1 MKSLGKIL
9 GLVILGLLLIVVA
22 AGFALTHLF
31 DPNDYKDEIRQLARD
46 KAGLELTIN
55 GDIGWSLF
63 PWLGLE
69 LHETTLA
76 STQTPDQP
84 LADLRMLGL
93 SVRVLP
99 LLQREVQMSDITV
112 NGLNLTLSRDQ
123 QGRGNWEGIGQPP
136 AQPATPQPAPAVAT
150 PAEPAEPAAG
160 KSGKPLK
167 LDIDSLTVSDARVT
181 YQDARSGQQYSAESI
196 ELSTGAIREGSAI
209 PLKLNAF
216 FGSNKP
222 VMRARTELQGALRFD
237 NQLKRYQ
244 LEDLRLSGEASGEP
258 LQGKTLNFSAQG
270 QLLVDRAAQ
279 VAEWNGLKFTANEL
293 RGLGELK
300 VRDLDG
306 QPKLGG
312 ALTVAQF
319 NLRQFLEGIGQP
331 LPVTADSGALSKIEL
346 MSRLT
351 GSQNSLILEEA
362 TLKLDDSTFTGTLG
376 LSDFARQAL
385 RVELKGDRLDLDR
398 YLPPVAKETA
408 QDTARQGEVKA
419 SEAAALGN
427 GTTPLPDKPTQHA
440 WSSEKLLP
448 IERLRSLDGNLD
460 LSVGSLTLRKLP
472 LENFVLKAR
481 GKGGLLDLQTLR
493 GNLFGGRVE
502 SAASLDVRPALALL
516 SMQMQLSS
524 VPVERLLESQGE
536 KVTLKGQLNLDSDLR
551 TQGNSQKDWIDNLNG
566 KAGFLVDNGVLVDA
580 NLEQQLCRAIATLN
594 RKPLTSEP
602 RSKDT
607 PFRELRGNL
616 SVRDGVAS
624 NPDLKASIPGLT
636 VNGNGDVDLRV
647 LGMDYRVGIL
657 VEGDKGAMPDPACQ
671 VNERY
676 VGIEW
681 PLRCRGPLELG
692 AKACRFDK
700 DALGKVAGKLAGE
713 KLNEKIEEKL
723 GDKVSPELKDALKGL
738 FKR

>member
-9 GLVILGLLLIVVA
+9 GLVILGLLLILVA

-136 AQPATPQPAPAVAT
+136 AQPAGTQPAPTVAT
-150 PAEPAEPAAG
+150 PAEPAEPAPG

-258 LQGKTLNFSAQG
+258 LQGKTLSFSAQG

-300 VRDLDG
+300 VRDLDD

-331 LPVTADSGALSKIEL
+331 LPVTADSGALSRIEL
-346 MSRLT
+346 MSRLS
-351 GSQNSLILEEA
+351 GSQNSLLLEEA

-376 LSDFARQAL
+376 ISDFARQAL
-385 RVELKGDRLDLDR
+385 RAELKGDRLDLDR
-398 YLPPVAKETA
+398 YLPPIAKETA
-408 QDTARQGEVKA
+408 QDAARQGEVKA

-472 LENFVLKAR
+472 LESFVLKAR
-481 GKGGLLDLQTLR
+481 GKGGVLDVQTLR

-502 SAASLDVRPALALL
+502 SAASLDVRPALAQL

-580 NLEQQLCRAIATLN
+580 SLEQQLCRAIATLN

>member
-136 AQPATPQPAPAVAT
+136 AQPAPPQPAPAVAT

-376 LSDFARQAL
+376 VSDFARQAL

-502 SAASLDVRPALALL
+502 SAASLDVRPALAQL

>member
-9 GLVILGLLLIVVA
+9 GLVILGLLLILVA

-136 AQPATPQPAPAVAT
+136 AQPAGTQPAPAVAT
-150 PAEPAEPAAG
+150 PAEPAEAAPG

-237 NQLKRYQ
+237 SQLKRYQ

-300 VRDLDG
+300 VRDLGD
-306 QPKLGG
+306 QPKLAG

-331 LPVTADSGALSKIEL
+331 LPATADSGALSKIEL

-351 GSQNSLILEEA
+351 GSQNSLLLEEA

-376 LSDFARQAL
+376 ISDFARQAL
-385 RVELKGDRLDLDR
+385 RAELKGDRLDLDR

-408 QDTARQGEVKA
+408 QDAARQGEVKA

-440 WSSEKLLP
+440 WSGEKLLP

-481 GKGGLLDLQTLR
+481 GKGGLLDVQTLR

-502 SAASLDVRPALALL
+502 SAASLDVRPALAQL

-524 VPVERLLESQGE
+524 IPVERLLESQGE
-536 KVTLKGQLNLDSDLR
+536 KVTLKGQLTLDSDLR

-676 VGIEW
+676 AGIEW

>member
-1 MKSLGKIL
+1 
-9 GLVILGLLLIVVA
+9 
-22 AGFALTHLF
+22 
-31 DPNDYKDEIRQLARD
+31 
-46 KAGLELTIN
+46 
-55 GDIGWSLF
+55 
-63 PWLGLE
+63 
-69 LHETTLA
+69 
-76 STQTPDQP
+76 
-84 LADLRMLGL
+84 
-93 SVRVLP
+93 
-99 LLQREVQMSDITV
+99 
-112 NGLNLTLSRDQ
+112 
-123 QGRGNWEGIGQPP
+123 
-136 AQPATPQPAPAVAT
+136 
-150 PAEPAEPAAG
+150 
-160 KSGKPLK
+160 
-167 LDIDSLTVSDARVT
+167 
-181 YQDARSGQQYSAESI
+181 
-196 ELSTGAIREGSAI
+196 
-209 PLKLNAF
+209 
-216 FGSNKP
+216 
-222 VMRARTELQGALRFD
+222 MRARTELQGALRFD
-237 NQLKRYQ
+237 SQLKRYQ

-258 LQGKTLNFSAQG
+258 LQGKTLSFSAQG

-300 VRDLDG
+300 VRDLDD

-331 LPVTADSGALSKIEL
+331 LPATADSGALSKIEL

-351 GSQNSLILEEA
+351 GSQNSLLLEEA

-376 LSDFARQAL
+376 ISDFARQAL
-385 RVELKGDRLDLDR
+385 RAELKGDRLDLDR
-398 YLPPVAKETA
+398 YLPPVTKETA
-408 QDTARQGEVKA
+408 QDAARQGEVKA

-481 GKGGLLDLQTLR
+481 GKGGLLDMQTLR

-502 SAASLDVRPALALL
+502 SAASLDVRPALAQL

-524 VPVERLLESQGE
+524 IPVERLLESQGE
-536 KVTLKGQLNLDSDLR
+536 KVTLKGQLTLDSDLR

>member
-9 GLVILGLLLIVVA
+9 GLVILGLLLILVA

-136 AQPATPQPAPAVAT
+136 AQPAGTQPAPTVAT
-150 PAEPAEPAAG
+150 PAEPAEPAPG

-408 QDTARQGEVKA
+408 QDAARQGEVKA

-502 SAASLDVRPALALL
+502 SAASLDVRPALAQL

-566 KAGFLVDNGVLVDA
+566 KAGFLVDNGALVDA

>member
-9 GLVILGLLLIVVA
+9 GLVILGLLLILVA

-76 STQTPDQP
+76 STQTPDLP

-136 AQPATPQPAPAVAT
+136 AQPAGTQPAPTVAT
-150 PAEPAEPAAG
+150 PAEPAEPAPG

-300 VRDLDG
+300 VRDLED

-376 LSDFARQAL
+376 ISDFARQAL
-385 RVELKGDRLDLDR
+385 RAELKGDRLDLDR

-408 QDTARQGEVKA
+408 QDAARQGEVKA

-448 IERLRSLDGNLD
+448 VERLRSLDGNLD

-481 GKGGLLDLQTLR
+481 GKGGLLDVQTLR

-502 SAASLDVRPALALL
+502 SAASLDVRPALAQL

-524 VPVERLLESQGE
+524 IPVERLLESQGE
-536 KVTLKGQLNLDSDLR
+536 KVTLKGQLTLDSDLR

-671 VNERY
+671 VIERY

>member
-9 GLVILGLLLIVVA
+9 GLAILGLLLIVVA

-123 QGRGNWEGIGQPP
+123 RGRGNWEGIGQPA
-136 AQPATPQPAPAVAT
+136 AQPASEQPAATTAT
-150 PAEPAEPAAG
+150 PAEPAQG

-196 ELSTGAIREGSAI
+196 ELSTGAIREGSPI

-216 FGSNKP
+216 FGSNQP

-237 NQLKRYQ
+237 NRLKRYQ

-258 LQGKTLNFSAQG
+258 LQGKTLTFSAQG

-300 VRDLDG
+300 LRDLDD

-331 LPVTADSGALSKIEL
+331 LPVTADSGALSKVEL
-346 MSRLT
+346 MSRLA
-351 GSQNSLILEEA
+351 GSPNSLILEEA
-362 TLKLDDSTFTGTLG
+362 TLKLDDSIFSGTLG
-376 LSDFARQAL
+376 ISDFARQAL

-398 YLPPVAKETA
+398 YLPPVAKQTA
-408 QDTARQGEVKA
+408 QDTARDSEVKT
-419 SEAAALGN
+419 SEAAAVAS
-427 GTTPLPDKPTQHA
+427 GTTPLPDKPTQQA
-440 WSSEKLLP
+440 WSDEPVLPVERLRRLEATLSLSLDSLKVERMPFEGFTLKARSQGGVLTLEQLRSGLFGGRLESTASIDLRPPQPTWRVHKSLSRIP
-448 IERLRSLDGNLD
+448 IERL
-460 LSVGSLTLRKLP
+460 
-472 LENFVLKAR
+472 LEAR
-481 GKGGLLDLQTLR
+481 DQ
-493 GNLFGGRVE
+493 
-502 SAASLDVRPALALL
+502 
-516 SMQMQLSS
+516 
-524 VPVERLLESQGE
+524 
-536 KVTLKGQLNLDSDLR
+536 KVTVKGLLNLDGDFTTL
-551 TQGNSQKDWIDNLNG
+551 GNSQKAWVDNLGG
-566 KAGFLVDNGVLVDA
+566 KMGFILDNGVLVEA

-594 RKPLTSEP
+594 RKELGSEP
-602 RSKDT
+602 RASDT
-607 PFRELRGNL
+607 PFRELKGNL
-616 SVRDGVAS
+616 SLRDGVAN

-647 LGMDYRVGIL
+647 LGMDYRLGIL
-657 VEGDKGAMPDPACQ
+657 IEGDKGAMPDPACQ

-713 KLNEKIEEKL
+713 KLSEKIEEKL

>member
-136 AQPATPQPAPAVAT
+136 AQPAAPQPAPAVAT

-237 NQLKRYQ
+237 NQLK
-244 LEDLRLSGEASGEP
+244 
-258 LQGKTLNFSAQG
+258 
-270 QLLVDRAAQ
+270 
-279 VAEWNGLKFTANEL
+279 
-293 RGLGELK
+293 
-300 VRDLDG
+300 
-306 QPKLGG
+306 
-312 ALTVAQF
+312 
-319 NLRQFLEGIGQP
+319 
-331 LPVTADSGALSKIEL
+331 
-346 MSRLT
+346 
-351 GSQNSLILEEA
+351 
-362 TLKLDDSTFTGTLG
+362 
-376 LSDFARQAL
+376 
-385 RVELKGDRLDLDR
+385 
-398 YLPPVAKETA
+398 
-408 QDTARQGEVKA
+408 
-419 SEAAALGN
+419 
-427 GTTPLPDKPTQHA
+427 
-440 WSSEKLLP
+440 
-448 IERLRSLDGNLD
+448 
-460 LSVGSLTLRKLP
+460 
-472 LENFVLKAR
+472 
-481 GKGGLLDLQTLR
+481 
-493 GNLFGGRVE
+493 
-502 SAASLDVRPALALL
+502 
-516 SMQMQLSS
+516 
-524 VPVERLLESQGE
+524 
-536 KVTLKGQLNLDSDLR
+536 
-551 TQGNSQKDWIDNLNG
+551 
-566 KAGFLVDNGVLVDA
+566 
-580 NLEQQLCRAIATLN
+580 
-594 RKPLTSEP
+594 
-602 RSKDT
+602 
-607 PFRELRGNL
+607 
-616 SVRDGVAS
+616 
-624 NPDLKASIPGLT
+624 
-636 VNGNGDVDLRV
+636 
-647 LGMDYRVGIL
+647 
-657 VEGDKGAMPDPACQ
+657 
-671 VNERY
+671 
-676 VGIEW
+676 
-681 PLRCRGPLELG
+681 
-692 AKACRFDK
+692 
-700 DALGKVAGKLAGE
+700 
-713 KLNEKIEEKL
+713 
-723 GDKVSPELKDALKGL
+723 
-738 FKR
+738 

>member
-46 KAGLELTIN
+46 NAGLELTIN

-136 AQPATPQPAPAVAT
+136 AQPAAPQPAPAVAT

-481 GKGGLLDLQTLR
+481 GKGGLLNLQTLR

-502 SAASLDVRPALALL
+502 SAASLDVRPALAQL

-536 KVTLKGQLNLDSDLR
+536 KVTLKGQLNLDSDLH

>member
-9 GLVILGLLLIVVA
+9 GLVILGLLLILVA

-76 STQTPDQP
+76 STQTPDLP

-136 AQPATPQPAPAVAT
+136 AQPAGTQPAPTAAT

-300 VRDLDG
+300 VRDLED

-351 GSQNSLILEEA
+351 GSQNSLLLEEA

-376 LSDFARQAL
+376 ISDFARQAL
-385 RVELKGDRLDLDR
+385 RAELKGDRLDLDR

-408 QDTARQGEVKA
+408 QDAARQGEVKA

-427 GTTPLPDKPTQHA
+427 GTTPLPNKPTQHA
-440 WSSEKLLP
+440 WSGEKLLP

-481 GKGGLLDLQTLR
+481 GKGGLLDVQTLR

-502 SAASLDVRPALALL
+502 SAASLDVRPALAQL

-524 VPVERLLESQGE
+524 IPVERLLESQGE
-536 KVTLKGQLNLDSDLR
+536 KVTLKGQLTLDSDLR

>member
-136 AQPATPQPAPAVAT
+136 AQPAAPQPAPAVAT

-502 SAASLDVRPALALL
+502 SAASLDVRPALAQL

-536 KVTLKGQLNLDSDLR
+536 KVTLKGQLNLDSDLH

>member
-136 AQPATPQPAPAVAT
+136 AQPAGTQPAPSVAT

-258 LQGKTLNFSAQG
+258 LQGKTLSFSAQG

-300 VRDLDG
+300 VRDLDD

-331 LPVTADSGALSKIEL
+331 LPATADSGALSKIEL

-351 GSQNSLILEEA
+351 GSQNSLLLEEA

-376 LSDFARQAL
+376 ISDFARQAL
-385 RVELKGDRLDLDR
+385 RAELKGDRLDLDR
-398 YLPPVAKETA
+398 YLPPVTKETA
-408 QDTARQGEVKA
+408 QDAARQGEVKA

-481 GKGGLLDLQTLR
+481 GKGGLLDMQTLR
-493 GNLFGGRVE
+493 GNLFGSRVE
-502 SAASLDVRPALALL
+502 SAASLDVRPALAQL

-524 VPVERLLESQGE
+524 IPVERLLESQGE
-536 KVTLKGQLNLDSDLR
+536 KVTLKGQLTLDSDLR

>member
-9 GLVILGLLLIVVA
+9 GLVILGLLLILVA

-136 AQPATPQPAPAVAT
+136 AQPAETQPAPAVAT
-150 PAEPAEPAAG
+150 PAEPAEAAPG

-237 NQLKRYQ
+237 SQLKRYQ

-300 VRDLDG
+300 VRDLGD
-306 QPKLGG
+306 QPKLAG

-331 LPVTADSGALSKIEL
+331 LPATADSGALSKIEL

-351 GSQNSLILEEA
+351 GSQNSLLLEEA

-376 LSDFARQAL
+376 ISDFARQAL
-385 RVELKGDRLDLDR
+385 RAELKGDRLDLDR

-408 QDTARQGEVKA
+408 QDAARQGEVKA

-440 WSSEKLLP
+440 WSGEKLLP

-481 GKGGLLDLQTLR
+481 GKGGLLDVQTLR

-502 SAASLDVRPALALL
+502 SAASLDVRPALAQL

-524 VPVERLLESQGE
+524 IPVERLLESQGE
-536 KVTLKGQLNLDSDLR
+536 KVTLKGQLTLDSDLR

-636 VNGNGDVDLRV
+636 VNGSGDVDLRM

-676 VGIEW
+676 AGIEW